1 MQQTI
6 LAVDDEPEVL
16 SMLEE
21 YLGSRGFRVLTA
33 TRADEARAILGAER
47 VDLAMLDINMP
58 GEDGLSLAR
67 YLRERNGPAIIMLTA
82 LDSVVDRVVGL
93 VPPCVSTIPRLTAR
107 PMPVP
112 MPAGFVVK
120 YGSKIRER
128 IPSGIPGP
136 LSAIST
142 RTPARSRSAAIRI
155 RRGGGQLWSACCAFT
170 IRFRNT

>member
-67 YLRERNGPAIIMLTA
+67 TFASGTA
-82 LDSVVDRVVGL
+82 
-93 VPPCVSTIPRLTAR
+93 PR
-107 PMPVP
+107 
-112 MPAGFVVK
+112 
-120 YGSKIRER
+120 S
-128 IPSGIPGP
+128 S
-136 LSAIST
+136 
-142 RTPARSRSAAIRI
+142 
-155 RRGGGQLWSACCAFT
+155 C
-170 IRFRNT
+170 